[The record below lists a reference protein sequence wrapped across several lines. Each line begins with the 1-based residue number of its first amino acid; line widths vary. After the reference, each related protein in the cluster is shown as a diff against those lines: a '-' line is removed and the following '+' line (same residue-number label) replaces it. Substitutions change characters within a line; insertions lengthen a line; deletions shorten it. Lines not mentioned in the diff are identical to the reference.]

1 MSASERVRGTCHP
14 FQTRRQPILSHPSSR
29 RQGTTPPIRKQKK
42 EAAERPFRRLQTTPQ
57 PGVAYLNSNLADA
70 EAPSFTSISCSIGLP
85 LFSAGCQA
93 TNLYLPAGT
102 SLISNFPS
110 SPTTA

>member
-1 MSASERVRGTCHP
+1 MPPRHVSSFPNPSPADSK
-14 FQTRRQPILSHPSSR
+14 SHFVVKAR
-29 RQGTTPPIRKQKK
+29 ECTAHAKVKIK
-42 EAAERPFRRLQTTPQ
+42 AAERPFRRLQTTPQ

-70 EAPSFTSISCSIGLP
+70 DAPSLTSISCSIGLP

-110 SPTTA
+110 TPTTA